1 MENVDKCMVL
11 DNEALHDICFRILKL
26 STPSFSDLNHL
37 VSAAMIWMICCLR
50 FPSQLN
56 LDLRKLAS
64 MVHKKQSH
72 CDSSFLEDFLFRW
85 FAIVF

>member
-1 MENVDKCMVL
+1 MENVDECMVL

-26 STPSFSDLNHL
+26 STPSFNDLNHL
-37 VSAAMIWMICCLR
+37 VSAAMIWMICYLR

-56 LDLRKLAS
+56 LDLCKLAS

-72 CDSSFLEDFLFRW
+72 CDSSFLKDFLFGW
-85 FAIVF
+85 FTIVF